1 MLRARAWPTFSSA
14 SKPMN
19 RSPSKK
25 VTLTCAQAVPNL
37 AKLPAA
43 EADSHRLEC
52 DAAERRAVLREE
64 LSTSPYRRNLQQ
76 WWRWWS
82 TLAPGAHTRRR
93 TAVGRLSSPGV
104 LALKTW
110 LRRSRTIHTRRC
122 VPIYPH
128 RLLGIAMSLFWEH
141 STEGLLRAD
150 RGKVKG
156 RPRTPGGGIGVGLR

>member
-1 MLRARAWPTFSSA
+1 
-14 SKPMN
+14 MN

-82 TLAPGAHTRRR
+82 TLAPGAHT
-93 TAVGRLSSPGV
+93 AAHS
-104 LALKTW
+104 
-110 LRRSRTIHTRRC
+110 SRTIVVSR
-122 VPIYPH
+122 
-128 RLLGIAMSLFWEH
+128 GAG
-141 STEGLLRAD
+141 TEDMA
-150 RGKVKG
+150 
-156 RPRTPGGGIGVGLR
+156 P

>member
-1 MLRARAWPTFSSA
+1 
-14 SKPMN
+14 
-19 RSPSKK
+19 
-25 VTLTCAQAVPNL
+25 
-37 AKLPAA
+37 
-43 EADSHRLEC
+43 
-52 DAAERRAVLREE
+52 
-64 LSTSPYRRNLQQ
+64 
-76 WWRWWS
+76 
-82 TLAPGAHTRRR
+82 
-93 TAVGRLSSPGV
+93 LSSPGV

-156 RPRTPGGGIGVGLR
+156 RPRTPAALELGFVEARRWSVGPGLAWARNGKLTQQSESSEKCHQCPRHWQDISGTLRRPRGRAKAGRGHWQDISGTL